1 VKIKVRP
8 EDFVVEE
15 ITSIPLGRSGPFAVF
30 TLTKQ
35 GWNTVDLLRRLSRE
49 LGIPS
54 AHFAYGGKK
63 DRYGRTS
70 QCITIDTKGL
80 RYRAGLSVAEK
91 NYSLRPLGR
100 SDRQMGPD
108 LIQANRFEITI
119 RDLGEQEAVRA
130 CSETRSVTQQGY
142 PNYFDDQRFGSYDP
156 VQGFIAEKLLKRHY
170 NGALKIYLT
179 SIRREDK
186 RETKERKQFLL
197 AHWGQWQTCLKRVE
211 TPFEK
216 ASFSF
221 LAHTPKGFIPLLQR
235 ISREEMSL
243 FIAAYQSFLWNELLR
258 RIVTR
263 LAKEGQVQY
272 PGVVGDYIFYTD
284 LPDSVCTELRNL
296 ILPSPS
302 ATAEMPGAFV
312 TTLYRDI
319 LKEREVAP
327 SMFNLRSLR
336 QAFFK
341 STGRNAIVF
350 PGSLRAEAG
359 DDDIYP
365 DRKKVVL
372 RFALPRGSYGTMLV
386 KRLFS
391 APAEKRA
398 CSD

>member
-1 VKIKVRP
+1 M
-8 EDFVVEE
+8 
-15 ITSIPLGRSGPFAVF
+15 
-30 TLTKQ
+30 
-35 GWNTVDLLRRLSRE
+35 
-49 LGIPS
+49 
-54 AHFAYGGKK
+54 
-63 DRYGRTS
+63 
-70 QCITIDTKGL
+70 
-80 RYRAGLSVAEK
+80 
-91 NYSLRPLGR
+91 

-108 LIQANRFEITI
+108 LIEANRFEITV
-119 RDLGEQEAVRA
+119 RDLSEQEAGRA
-130 CSETRSVTQQGY
+130 CSETRVVMQQGY

-197 AHWGQWQTCLKRVE
+197 AHWGQWQTCLKRAE

-243 FIAAYQSFLWNELLR
+243 FISAYQSFLWNELLR

-263 LAKEGQVQY
+263 LAKQGRTQY
-272 PGVVGDYIFYTD
+272 HGVAGDYLFYSI
-284 LPDSVCTELRNL
+284 LAEGALKELKSL
-296 ILPSPS
+296 ILPTPA
-302 ATAEMPGAFV
+302 ATAGMPDAF
-312 TTLYRDI
+312 TASLYREI
-319 LKEREVAP
+319 LKEREVTP
-327 SMFNLRSLR
+327 PMFNLRSVR